1 MATAVARQTL
11 RDVAQA
17 STAVVS
23 GATEAARQTLR
34 DVAQSTEVVYR
45 AQTMVSGDARQ
56 AMMPPPQV
64 QPAAASADWAGGAG
78 GVDDGRNWTGTT
90 SQRAASEAVW
100 IHSTSPH
107 CCVYSGHSDSVIC
120 LEGTEGR
127 LISGSVDGSIRVWSV
142 QQPVCEAVLEGHT
155 DWVRCINARGN
166 IIISGSD
173 DKAIRFWDI
182 ETGACIKVLLTH
194 NSVNCLHMFAD
205 VVFCGSEEGF
215 VFVIDSES
223 GGELA
228 RLQGHSQSVNSMTV
242 WDEGDALVTA
252 SADCTVRIWSLT
264 NHECLRVLRHHAF
277 SVNCLAIHASV
288 LYTGSGDC
296 TLQAV
301 NLRGG
306 GAVGAG
312 GAGLEADAGASTTP
326 PLVFTGH
333 TSPIFCLN
341 VPSSDVVVTGGGD
354 CSGLLAQK
362 YLLTSTKVLCSL
374 VQKYKY

>member
-1 MATAVARQTL
+1 MQTPGLNLATAVARQTL

-17 STAVVS
+17 STAAVAQAS
-23 GATEAARQTLR
+23 TAAAGATAAARQTLR
-34 DVAQSTEVVYR
+34 DVAQTTEVVYR

-64 QPAAASADWAGGAG
+64 QPAAASVDWAGGTG
-78 GVDDGRNWTGTT
+78 GVDNGRNLTGTT
-90 SQRAASEAVW
+90 SQRAVSEAVW

-155 DWVRCINARGN
+155 DWVRCMNARGN

-173 DKAIRFWDI
+173 DKAIRFWDM
-182 ETGACIKVLLTH
+182 ETGACIKALHTH

-205 VVFCGSEEGF
+205 VVFCGGEEGF

-228 RLQGHSQSVNSMTV
+228 RLQGHSQSVNGMTV

-301 NLRGG
+301 KLRGG
-306 GAVGAG
+306 AGAG
-312 GAGLEADAGASTTP
+312 GAGMEADAGASATP
-326 PLVFTGH
+326 ALVFTGH

-354 CSGLLAQK
+354 CSGLLI
-362 YLLTSTKVLCSL
+362 Y
-374 VQKYKY
+374 